1 MTQESVVPIQ
11 PYKDETILSHN
22 EPQSTPGQT
31 AKRMM
36 LYGSQDIDFIDDSRQ
51 PYKDETIISVN

>member
-1 MTQESVVPIQ
+1 MTQEPVVPIQ

-22 EPQSTPGQT
+22 EPQSTPKQT

-36 LYGSQDIDFIDDSRQ
+36 IYESQDIDFIDNSRTSIAHTALQ
-51 PYKDETIISVN
+51 R